1 MKVKVNV
8 SVFLGVVLCVAL
20 MGGMWLMRGKN
31 AAGDA
36 AWNPNRIYNTVGGAQ
51 YSSGAF
57 SLSRSEGLDVSVP
70 MSSSRTYHRATPSF
84 ASAYNAAAS
93 AVASRQSSM
102 PSAQSPI
109 SYTSSAANYHSFGGG
124 NVVASGASAGSFRA
138 SNNNPGAPASL
149 SVPSMPTYTSA
160 RTISASQSE
169 QAAQASSA
177 IVAAAPAV
185 NSYNSPVRYSGGLIT
200 SPIYTVGAMNVS
212 SGLSGLGYS
221 IGGRYYSAPG
231 MGDNLD
237 TWLQGLIG
245 DAEKGWMDIDDGSG
259 ITYFDEEKLKELYLA
274 AIENGDLPSG
284 ITWEQ
289 FKSWFETQGS
299 KYDFP
304 IPDGIWFMCALALL
318 YALFVYNKKRN
329 LIKSL

>member
-36 AWNPNRIYNTVGGAQ
+36 AWNPNRIYSTVGGAQ

-109 SYTSSAANYHSFGGG
+109 SYTSSAANYHSFG
-124 NVVASGASAGSFRA
+124 NAVASGASAGSFRA
-138 SNNNPGAPASL
+138 SNNSNLGAPASL
-149 SVPSMPTYTSA
+149 SVPSMPTYASA
-160 RTISASQSE
+160 RTISASQSG
-169 QAAQASSA
+169 QAAQASSG
-177 IVAAAPAV
+177 VMAAAPAV
-185 NSYNSPVRYSGGLIT
+185 NSY
-200 SPIYTVGAMNVS
+200 
-212 SGLSGLGYS
+212 GLSFYNNSFGYTTTAYAGSSLPSSTYLGAISGRRNS
-221 IGGRYYSAPG
+221 IE
-231 MGDNLD
+231 D
-237 TWLQGLIG
+237 
-245 DAEKGWMDIDDGSG
+245 
-259 ITYFDEEKLKELYLA
+259 ITYIGWLTGWFGAGAENITKEQLIEMYIALGGDFTNPEEWEAFWEWIQNSQSEEFQWKLQPLSDAPIFMLLLCLAYIVYVARKRKKQELA
-274 AIENGDLPSG
+274 
-284 ITWEQ
+284 
-289 FKSWFETQGS
+289 
-299 KYDFP
+299 
-304 IPDGIWFMCALALL
+304 
-318 YALFVYNKKRN
+318 
-329 LIKSL
+329 

>member
-36 AWNPNRIYNTVGGAQ
+36 AWNPNRIYSTVGGAQ

-57 SLSRSEGLDVSVP
+57 SSSRSEGLDVSVP

-124 NVVASGASAGSFRA
+124 NAVASGASAGSFRA

-149 SVPSMPTYTSA
+149 SVPSMPTYASA

-177 IVAAAPAV
+177 IVAAAPAYM
-185 NSYNSPVRYSGGLIT
+185 SSGYPYNTMCGSIAQ
-200 SPIYTVGAMNVS
+200 VGANAVPATYGGS
-212 SGLSGLGYS
+212 SVFGGPRYLPPTGGGYDAWLNGLGAGEGFLYVD
-221 IGGRYYSAPG
+221 GEGNRYY
-231 MGDNLD
+231 D
-237 TWLQGLIG
+237 
-245 DAEKGWMDIDDGSG
+245 MDLLKE
-259 ITYFDEEKLKELYLA
+259 TFEKLKSEGNLPGYL
-274 AIENGDLPSG
+274 S
-284 ITWEQ
+284 WEEFLEQ
-289 FKSWFETQGS
+289 YFSQTGKHNVPLGEAWVLLLMAVACAVLRWRRS
-299 KYDFP
+299 KF
-304 IPDGIWFMCALALL
+304 AL
-318 YALFVYNKKRN
+318 
-329 LIKSL
+329 